1 MFLVIIRRISVVL
14 LVGLSLFLS
23 VQNFFPLI
31 RRVRNPQAVAARN
44 EISIWEN
51 RFDTVRQG
59 LPAGVDHV
67 GYITEADLDA
77 SNGQQNLNSDQAN
90 EFRMTRYV
98 MAPVIVTQGLGYP
111 WIIGNFSS
119 NIQFKPWLRDKIGD
133 YEIQEFSG
141 GIYLIHKVQK

>member
-1 MFLVIIRRISVVL
+1 MFLIIIRRISVVL
-14 LVGLSLFLS
+14 LVGLSLILS
-23 VQNFFPLI
+23 EQNLFPLT
-31 RRVRNPQAVAARN
+31 RRAENPEVLAARN

-67 GYITEADLDA
+67 GYITEADLALPD
-77 SNGQQNLNSDQAN
+77 GQQNSNSDQVN
-90 EFRMTRYV
+90 EFKMTRYV
-98 MAPVIVTQGLGYP
+98 MAPVIVMQGVDYP

-119 NIQFKPWLRDKIGD
+119 NTRFKSWLQDKIGY
-133 YEIQEFSG
+133 YEMQEFSG